1 MKGCLVGDCLLV
13 KVRGV
18 IDKITIKLLKNKTRL
33 KGTKQENKRNEIRDK
48 EKRKHTTVEM
58 RDG

>member
-33 KGTKQENKRNEIRDK
+33 KGTKHENKRHEIKDK
-48 EKRKHTTVEM
+48 EKRKHTHFEI
-58 RDG
+58 RAG